1 MYKFIL
7 LFSVSLF
14 LGACQQ
20 NTSASEQESAS
31 SETTAPQPQSPQQ
44 TIETPVNPPAENTPS
59 PGVPAATTKT
69 TDDIPEDIE
78 IATFQTSKGWGF
90 EIHFGNT
97 RYMHQPLIPA
107 RGLQKGFDKQIQAQ
121 KTAELAVEKIKAGIM
136 PPPFTE
142 TEVDSIIQKYQ

>member
-7 LFSVSLF
+7 LLSISL
-14 LGACQQ
+14 LIGACQQ
-20 NTSASEQESAS
+20 NAANSEQETPTSESSAQ
-31 SETTAPQPQSPQQ
+31 APQSPQQ
-44 TIETPVNPPAENTPS
+44 EIEAPENPPAEATTS
-59 PGVPAATTKT
+59 AGTPAATTKT

-107 RGLQKGFDKQIQAQ
+107 RGLQKGFDKQVQAQ
-121 KTAELAVEKIKAGIM
+121 KVAELAVDKIKAGIM